1 MTVKAALTG
10 REALLEAGREL
21 FLVNGYNE
29 TSMQEI
35 AEAAGMTK
43 GAPYYHFKNKD
54 QLFMEVFHTEIGR
67 LEDGFKSQLEGSGP
81 LRDRLAGAVAFAI
94 ESTQSDLAR
103 LFSDFEHCIGTS
115 YEKDDAT
122 RIRKQANMVV
132 KLRPYFDE
140 AYARG
145 EFSRRTPEQA
155 TYLFVMLTMAELQWI
170 RFDEWR
176 TILGTTPKK
185 IAETLL
191 DTLFAG
197 L

>member
-1 MTVKAALTG
+1 MTVKTALTG

-29 TSMQEI
+29 TSMQQI

-54 QLFMEVFHTEIGR
+54 ELFMEVFHTEIGR
-67 LEDGFKSQLEGSGP
+67 LEGGFKGQLDSEGP
-81 LRDRLAGAVAFAI
+81 LRNRLAGAVAFAI

-103 LFSDFEHCIGTS
+103 LFSDFEHCIGS
-115 YEKDDAT
+115 GYAKDDAAK
-122 RIRKQANMVV
+122 IRKQANMVIT
-132 KLRPYFDE
+132 LRPYFDE

-155 TYLFVMLTMAELQWI
+155 TYLFVMLTMAELQWV

-176 TILGTTPKK
+176 NILGTTPQE
-185 IAETLL
+185 IAEALL
-191 DTLFAG
+191 DTLFSG